1 MLKQAIEA
9 SALAEAKKVQLAM
22 YPHAQNT
29 SVAIDPAHLFGRHCA
44 VLGATGGGK
53 SWAIA
58 HLIEEIAR
66 LGGKAIL
73 FDATGEY
80 ADQANGVTHVYLGG
94 ANSGA
99 NDPRRFVGFPYT
111 GS

>member
-66 LGGKAIL
+66 LGSIGFQNAEL
-73 FDATGEY
+73 EAH
-80 ADQANGVTHVYLGG
+80 Q
-94 ANSGA
+94 SQ
-99 NDPRRFVGFPYT
+99 RRIIQPDT
-111 GS
+111 TKLTEL